1 MGLFAK
7 ATNKLLDASIF
18 YSFDKSGFNRH
29 RRNFDSQDLNVDLS
43 NKVCLITGA
52 NSGLGYE
59 TAKGW
64 QNSCKRTPP
73 VSKPKEGS

>member
-18 YSFDKSGFNRH
+18 YSFDKSGFNGH

-59 TAKGW
+59 IEGVGKTR
-64 QNSCKRTPP
+64 CKRTPP